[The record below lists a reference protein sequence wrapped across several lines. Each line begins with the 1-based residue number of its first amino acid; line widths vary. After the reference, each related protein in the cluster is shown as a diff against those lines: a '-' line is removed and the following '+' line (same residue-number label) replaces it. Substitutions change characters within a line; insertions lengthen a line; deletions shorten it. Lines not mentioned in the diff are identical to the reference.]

1 MWVRSLNKG
10 FIEEII
16 VGVPMVFMTV
26 MTIWALILNI
36 KNWIDSIY
44 AGTRT
49 IADPVG
55 ILSSALVLLAL
66 SIIYISAKENVK
78 LRTG

>member
-1 MWVRSLNKG
+1 
-10 FIEEII
+10 
-16 VGVPMVFMTV
+16 MVFMTV

-36 KNWIDSIY
+36 KTWIDSIC

-78 LRTG
+78 FRTSQ